1 MLTINDLHQNGEL
14 SSSNMRK
21 VAGGND
27 VTKAFSDVEMQ
38 FGVLFATLH
47 CDKASEICFET
58 AGQLHA
64 AGRNPS

>member
-1 MLTINDLHQNGEL
+1 
-14 SSSNMRK
+14 MRK

-27 VTKAFSDVEMQ
+27 VTKAFSDVMMQ
-38 FGVLFATLH
+38 FGVVFATLN